1 MFVTGLEKTRDD
13 ISAHP
18 LRFEARTIEL
28 EGLMVRAALQVND
41 RMRQRFAKA
50 RSVSGGL
57 VENLSDGDAT
67 AQSMPDASPAK
78 WHLAHT
84 TWFFESFVLSDF
96 VSHYRPFNARFS
108 VLFNSYYE
116 AKGARIARTARGTIT
131 RPSLQEILDYRAY
144 VDAAVF
150 RALDC
155 LPLSA
160 RNLIELGC
168 HHEEQHQEL
177 LLTDLLHL
185 FSQNPLEP
193 SYQSSIARLA
203 DAAPL
208 PLRWVEGVH
217 GTDQIGD
224 AGSGFSFDC
233 ERPRHTVWLSPHAL
247 ADRLVTNAEWLEFM
261 RDGGYRR
268 AELWLSDGWAWVREN
283 AIRAP
288 LHWRAGDSWEWNQFG
303 LDGLREL
310 EMSAPVCHVSYY
322 EAEAFAR
329 WAGARLPTEA
339 EWESAA
345 AEPNPSGGVLP
356 DATRAMRPRTADGRP
371 VIRQLFGEVW
381 QWTGSAFLPY
391 PGFRAAAGAVG
402 EYNGKFMSGQ
412 FVLKGGSCATPK
424 GHTRPSYRNFF
435 YPHQRWQFTGV
446 RLAKDL

>member
-1 MFVTGLEKTRDD
+1 ML
-13 ISAHP
+13 
-18 LRFEARTIEL
+18 
-28 EGLMVRAALQVND
+28 RAALQVD
-41 RMRQRFAKA
+41 DGIRQRYAKV
-50 RSVSGGL
+50 RSSSRGL
-57 VENLSDGDAT
+57 VKKLSDGDAT

-96 VSHYRPFNARFS
+96 VSHYRLFNARFS

-116 AKGARIARTARGTIT
+116 AKGTRIARGARGSIT
-131 RPSLQEILDYRAY
+131 RPSLQEILEYRAY

-155 LPLSA
+155 SQPSVRDLV
-160 RNLIELGC
+160 ELGC

-185 FSQNPLEP
+185 FAQNPLEP
-193 SYQSSIARLA
+193 SFRPSIDRPA
-203 DAAPL
+203 DAAPA
-208 PLRWVEGVH
+208 PLRWVEGVR
-217 GTDQIGD
+217 GAQQIGD

-261 RDGGYRR
+261 RDGGYYRP
-268 AELWLSDGWAWVREN
+268 ELWLSDGWAWVGEN

-288 LHWRAGDSWEWNQFG
+288 LHWRVGDTCEWNQFG
-303 LDGLREL
+303 LEGLRCL

-322 EAEAFAR
+322 EADAFAR

-345 AEPNPSGGVLP
+345 DLPNSAHGVLP
-356 DATRAMRPRTADGRP
+356 DAARALRPRPAEGRAR
-371 VIRQLFGEVW
+371 IRQLFGEVW

-402 EYNGKFMSGQ
+402 EYNGKFMSNQ
-412 FVLKGGSCATPK
+412 FVLKGGSCVTPR

>member
-1 MFVTGLEKTRDD
+1 MLRATLRVDDRTR
-13 ISAHP
+13 
-18 LRFEARTIEL
+18 R
-28 EGLMVRAALQVND
+28 
-41 RMRQRFAKA
+41 RFAKV
-50 RSVSGGL
+50 RSTSGAL
-57 VENLSDGDAT
+57 VENLSDGDTT

-84 TWFFESFVLSDF
+84 TWFFESFVLSEF
-96 VSHYRPFNARFS
+96 VSRYRPFNTHFS

-116 AKGARIARTARGTIT
+116 SKGTRIARSARGTIT
-131 RPSLQEILDYRAY
+131 RPSLREIMEYRAY

-150 RALDC
+150 SALDC
-155 LPLSA
+155 LPPSVQDLV
-160 RNLIELGC
+160 ELGC

-193 SYQSSIARLA
+193 SFRPVIDRPAI
-203 DAAPL
+203 AAPL
-208 PLRWVEGVH
+208 PLRWAEGVH
-217 GTDQIGD
+217 GAEQIGD
-224 AGSGFSFDC
+224 DGSGFAFDC

-261 RDGGYRR
+261 RDDGYRR

-288 LHWRAGDSWEWNQFG
+288 LHWRAGDSCEWNQFG
-303 LDGLREL
+303 LEGLREL
-310 EMSAPVCHVSYY
+310 EKSAPVSHVSYY
-322 EAEAFAR
+322 EADAFAR

-345 AEPNPSGGVLP
+345 NEPNSFLP
-356 DATRAMRPRTADGRP
+356 GATRAMRSRPAAGRAR
-371 VIRQLFGEVW
+371 IRQLFGEVW

-391 PGFRAAAGAVG
+391 PRFRAAAGAVG
-402 EYNGKFMSGQ
+402 EYNGKFMSNQ
-412 FVLKGGSCATPK
+412 FVLKGGSFVTPR

>member
-1 MFVTGLEKTRDD
+1 MLE
-13 ISAHP
+13 
-18 LRFEARTIEL
+18 
-28 EGLMVRAALQVND
+28 AALQVDD
-41 RMRQRFAKA
+41 RMRQRFARV
-50 RSVSGGL
+50 RSLSGAL
-57 VENLSDGDAT
+57 AKNLSDGDAT

-96 VSHYRPFNARFS
+96 VSRYRPFNTRFS
-108 VLFNSYYE
+108 ALFNSYYE
-116 AKGARIARTARGTIT
+116 AKGTRIARSARGIIT
-131 RPSLQEILDYRAY
+131 RPSLQEILEYRAH

-150 RALDC
+150 RALDW
-155 LPLSA
+155 LPPSVLS
-160 RNLIELGC
+160 LVELGC

-177 LLTDLLHL
+177 LLTDVLHL

-193 SYQSSIARLA
+193 SFRRSIDRPA

-217 GTDQIGD
+217 GAEQIGND
-224 AGSGFSFDC
+224 GSGFSFDC
-233 ERPRHTVWLSPHAL
+233 EWPRHTVWLSPHAL

-261 RDGGYRR
+261 EDGGYRR

-288 LHWRAGDSWEWNQFG
+288 LHWRAGDSCEWNQFG
-303 LDGLREL
+303 LEGLREL
-310 EMSAPVCHVSYY
+310 EKSAPVCHVSYY
-322 EAEAFAR
+322 EADAFAR

-345 AEPNPSGGVLP
+345 DEARSTEGNRR
-356 DATRAMRPRTADGRP
+356 DATRAMRPRPADGRAR
-371 VIRQLFGEVW
+371 IRQLFDEVW

-391 PGFRAAAGAVG
+391 PGFRTAAGAVG
-402 EYNGKFMSGQ
+402 EYNGKFMSNQ
-412 FVLKGGSCATPK
+412 FVLKGGSCVTPG

>member
-1 MFVTGLEKTRDD
+1 MSV
-13 ISAHP
+13 HP
-18 LRFEARTIEL
+18 LRFEVRTIEF
-28 EGLMVRAALQVND
+28 EGLMLRVALQVDD
-41 RMRQRFAKA
+41 RMRQRFAKV
-50 RSVSGGL
+50 RSNSDGL
-57 VENLSDGDAT
+57 VENLSDGDTT

-96 VSHYRPFNARFS
+96 VSRYRPFNERFS

-116 AKGARIARTARGTIT
+116 AKGTRIARSARGTIT
-131 RPSLQEILDYRAY
+131 RPSLQEILEYRAY

-155 LPLSA
+155 LQPSV
-160 RNLIELGC
+160 RNLVELGC

-185 FSQNPLEP
+185 FSQNPLAP
-193 SYQSSIARLA
+193 SFRPSIDRPA
-203 DAAPL
+203 DAAPV

-217 GTDQIGD
+217 GAKQIGHG
-224 AGSGFSFDC
+224 GSGFSFDC
-233 ERPRHTVWLSPHAL
+233 ERPRHTLWLSPHAL

-261 RDGGYRR
+261 HDGGYRR

-288 LHWRAGDSWEWNQFG
+288 LHWRADDSCEWNQFG
-303 LDGLREL
+303 LDGLREI
-310 EMSAPVCHVSYY
+310 EKSAPVCHVSYY

-329 WAGARLPTEA
+329 WAGARLPTEG

-345 AEPNPSGGVLP
+345 AEPNLTEEVLP
-356 DATRAMRPRTADGRP
+356 HSRRAMRPRPAQGRAR
-371 VIRQLFGEVW
+371 IRQLFGEVW

-391 PGFRAAAGAVG
+391 PGFRAAAGAIG
-402 EYNGKFMSGQ
+402 EYNGKFMSNQ
-412 FVLKGGSCATPK
+412 FVLRGGSCVTPR

>member
-1 MFVTGLEKTRDD
+1 MPV
-13 ISAHP
+13 HP
-18 LRFEARTIEL
+18 PRFELRTIEF
-28 EGLMVRAALQVND
+28 EGLMLRATLQVDD
-41 RMRQRFAKA
+41 RMRQRFAKV
-50 RSVSGGL
+50 RSISSAS

-84 TWFFESFVLSDF
+84 TWFFESFVLSEF
-96 VSHYRPFNARFS
+96 VSRYRPFDARFS

-116 AKGARIARTARGTIT
+116 AKGTRIARGARGAIT
-131 RPSLQEILDYRAY
+131 RPSLQEILEYRAY

-155 LPLSA
+155 LPASV
-160 RNLIELGC
+160 RNLVELGC

-193 SYQSSIARLA
+193 SFRPSIDRPAA
-203 DAAPL
+203 AAPV

-217 GTDQIGD
+217 GAERIGND
-224 AGSGFSFDC
+224 GSGFSFDC

-261 RDGGYRR
+261 QDGGYRR

-283 AIRAP
+283 VIRAP
-288 LHWRAGDSWEWNQFG
+288 LHWRAGDSCEWNQFG
-303 LDGLREL
+303 LEGLREL
-310 EMSAPVCHVSYY
+310 EKSAPVCHVSYY
-322 EAEAFAR
+322 EADAFAR

-345 AEPNPSGGVLP
+345 
-356 DATRAMRPRTADGRP
+356 TRSQPADERAR
-371 VIRQLFGEVW
+371 IRQLFGEVW

-402 EYNGKFMSGQ
+402 EYNGKFMSSQ
-412 FVLKGGSCATPK
+412 VVLKGGSCVTPR
-424 GHTRPSYRNFF
+424 GQTRPSYRNFF

>member
-1 MFVTGLEKTRDD
+1 M
-13 ISAHP
+13 SAH
-18 LRFEARTIEL
+18 RVWFEVRTIEF
-28 EGLMVRAALQVND
+28 ERLMLRATLQVDD
-41 RMRQRFAKA
+41 RIRQRFAKV

-116 AKGARIARTARGTIT
+116 AKGTRIARNARGTIT
-131 RPSLQEILDYRAY
+131 RPSLQEILEYRAH
-144 VDAAVF
+144 VDAALF
-150 RALDC
+150 RALDYVQ
-155 LPLSA
+155 PSV
-160 RNLIELGC
+160 RNLVELGC

-193 SYQSSIARLA
+193 SFRPSIDRPS
-203 DAAPL
+203 DAARV
-208 PLRWVEGVH
+208 PLRWVEGIH
-217 GTDQIGD
+217 GAEQMGED
-224 AGSGFSFDC
+224 GSGFSFDC

-283 AIRAP
+283 AIQAP
-288 LHWRAGDSWEWNQFG
+288 LYWRVGDSCEWNQFG
-303 LDGLREL
+303 LEGLREL
-310 EMSAPVCHVSYY
+310 EKSAPVCHVSYY

-345 AEPNPSGGVLP
+345 DEPNSTDEVLP
-356 DATRAMRPRTADGRP
+356 DAARAMRPRPAEGRAR
-371 VIRQLFGEVW
+371 IRQLFGEVW

-402 EYNGKFMSGQ
+402 EYNGKFMSNQ
-412 FVLKGGSCATPK
+412 FVLKGGSCVTPS